1 MQRELITKKPI
12 KNGIYVCVDEV
23 NQIYKFIDAK
33 DVVLSVNADGSKYT
47 LGDFKKD
54 FDVLKDNFIQ
64 LASIV
69 KEVNN
74 ND

>member
-54 FDVLKDNFIQ
+54 FDILKENFIK

>member
-47 LGDFKKD
+47 LGDLKKD
-54 FDVLKDNFIQ
+54 FDILKEKIIK

>member
-47 LGDFKKD
+47 IGDFKKD
-54 FDVLKDNFIQ
+54 FDILKENFIK